1 MVTMFDG
8 REKRAV
14 SIAIINGLGKH
25 GAANAV
31 FQG

>member
-14 SIAIINGLGKH
+14 SIAIINGLGESRTVDSADH
-25 GAANAV
+25 L
-31 FQG
+31 